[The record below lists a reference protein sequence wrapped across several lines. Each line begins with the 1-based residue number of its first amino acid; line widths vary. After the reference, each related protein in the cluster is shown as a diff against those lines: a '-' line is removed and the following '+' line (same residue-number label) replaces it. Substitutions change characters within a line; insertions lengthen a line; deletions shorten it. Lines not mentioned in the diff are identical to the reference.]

1 MDNEKFQ
8 EIVLRQFQAIADEL
22 KDLKDGQQRLETKVD
37 KLELRIENEVINKV
51 SALFDGYTLRGD
63 QIDNLQKHLDQRMD
77 SIDIDTGYLVSRVA
91 RLEKLAK

>member
-1 MDNEKFQ
+1 MDDEKFQ